1 MGHQHSHHGHRHE
14 GRGQHKTR
22 LMGTLALTVAYMIAE
37 ILGGYLADS
46 LALLADA
53 GHMFSDA
60 VALGLSLF
68 AAWIAQRPPTPQHS
82 YGYYRA
88 EILAALA
95 NGATLVAIAVLI
107 FVEAVHRISAP
118 EPVRGML
125 MLSIAAGGLAVN
137 LAGLAILHGGK
148 DENLNLRGAWL
159 HLLTDAL
166 GSIAALTAGALIW
179 AFGWYWAD
187 PVASM
192 LIALLVIYSAWALL
206 RQAIDILM
214 ERTPAHL
221 NSDEVR
227 RAMLAAPGIRDV
239 HDLHIWTITSGMDSL
254 SAHVSLRAGHEPH
267 QALEDLRL
275 VLHEQFGIDH
285 ITIQIELAGPEAC
298 RTSF

>member
-1 MGHQHSHHGHRHE
+1 
-14 GRGQHKTR
+14 
-22 LMGTLALTVAYMIAE
+22 
-37 ILGGYLADS
+37 
-46 LALLADA
+46 
-53 GHMFSDA
+53 
-60 VALGLSLF
+60 
-68 AAWIAQRPPTPQHS
+68 
-82 YGYYRA
+82 
-88 EILAALA
+88 
-95 NGATLVAIAVLI
+95 
-107 FVEAVHRISAP
+107 
-118 EPVRGML
+118 
-125 MLSIAAGGLAVN
+125 
-137 LAGLAILHGGK
+137 
-148 DENLNLRGAWL
+148 
-159 HLLTDAL
+159 
-166 GSIAALTAGALIW
+166 
-179 AFGWYWAD
+179 
-187 PVASM
+187 M

>member
-37 ILGGYLADS
+37 IVGGYLADS